1 MLGASGSGPSDKG
14 RSVNPLDG
22 RTSRAPSNASHRLLT
37 LFEILTLEG
46 WVDLMNTSLAATGWA
61 WIYYVSFVVLAVFV
75 IVNLFIAIV
84 INNLEAAKREEPVAS
99 DWQTGALAARLAGI
113 REQLEAIESA
123 LRAAHDVPGARR
135 PE

>member
-1 MLGASGSGPSDKG
+1 MLLGLILYVYAVVGVHLFAGVDPGNWGS
-14 RSVNPLDG
+14 LA
-22 RTSRAPSNASHRLLT
+22 RAGLT

-46 WVDLMNTSLAATGWA
+46 WVDLMNASLAATGWA

-75 IVNLFIAIV
+75 VINLFIAIV
-84 INNLEAAKREEPVAS
+84 INNLEAAKRDERVLLDS
-99 DWQTGALAARLAGI
+99 QTGALAARLGEI